1 MRNAGW
7 ATQTFG
13 TAVASCDVLKTPVD
27 NNLEESYNLPRPFGK
42 ARSNVLQ
49 GYFDGSDSVC
59 GALRACIQL
68 LEFVATD
75 NDTFVHPVVDALLA
89 MLDVATRVDW
99 AHYGILLL
107 NYIDLFLRVFHT
119 VANRARQCCAKPVR
133 CSGLPA
139 S

>member
-1 MRNAGW
+1 MCCKAIS
-7 ATQTFG
+7 
-13 TAVASCDVLKTPVD
+13 TAVTAYVVRCVTAYV
-27 NNLEESYNLPRPFGK
+27 
-42 ARSNVLQ
+42 V
-49 GYFDGSDSVC
+49 
-59 GALRACIQL
+59 

-75 NDTFVHPVVDALLA
+75 NDTFIHPVVDALLA